1 MYTPYHSQYWAHAL
15 TLKGSTGT
23 IDDLSRSIA
32 NARVDL
38 NPHQV
43 DAALFAVR
51 SPLSRG
57 VVLADEVGLGKTI
70 EAGIVLAQRWAER
83 RRHLLLILPA
93 NLRKQWAEEL
103 AGKFSLPSIIL
114 ESKSYTQLVK
124 KGHHDPFNQPGQVVI
139 CSYNFAATKAAE
151 LGQLPWDLVVIDEAH
166 RLRNVYKP
174 GNKIAHAI
182 NEALARVPKLLLTAT
197 PLQNSLLELY
207 GLVSVIDEHVFGDPV
222 TFRLQFLQ
230 GNDERGRNA
239 VLRERLRPICIRT
252 LRKQVMEYIRFT
264 QRIPITERFYP
275 SDEEHQLYELVSAY
289 LQRDILFAL
298 PTNQRKLMTLILR
311 KLLASSTFA
320 IAGTL
325 RGLEHRL
332 AKAEQMLLPSMAED
346 YEATEEVA
354 EEWGEE
360 AAETPEGNDAQAMR
374 TELEELR
381 RYADLAESI
390 RQNTKGEKLLTAL
403 QAGLD
408 KAAELDAEHKAV
420 IFTESRR
427 TQQYLYEHL
436 SEHGYAGQI
445 VLINGSN
452 SDGDSKAIYA
462 RWKARHAGSAT
473 ITGSRTA
480 DMKAALVEEFRNHA
494 TLLIATESAAE
505 GVNLQFCSLVVNFD
519 LPWNPQRI
527 EQRIGRCH
535 RYGQKRDVVVV
546 NFLNMRNAADQRV
559 FELLSEKFRLFDGVF
574 GASDEVLGAIES
586 GVDFEKRIVEV
597 YQCCRTEE
605 EIQAAFDELQRDLDE
620 QIQTRMLETRRLIL
634 EHFDEDVQRRLRIHR
649 DEAIAALSDRQE
661 WLLGLARKELVG
673 DAQFA
678 QEEPRFF
685 YTGDRAE
692 SGHYH
697 LDWRKAEEN
706 GDFFFR
712 SDHPLAQH
720 ISQLAQGRALPPAT
734 ISFQYQDMGRRIS
747 VLDSLIGQGG
757 WLELARL
764 TVDAFDT
771 EEFLV
776 FSAHTDDG
784 QPLDEEQCQK
794 LFTLAATVETPAPFI
809 PSDQLTALRQGRVAE
824 LLHQAEARSTAFFD
838 EEVNKLDLWAED
850 LKVGQ
855 ERELKELDR
864 EIRDARKRS
873 TAAPTLDEKVESQK
887 KIRELESN
895 RNRKRRELYDAQD
908 AIDRQRD
915 DLIARIEQQLRQEY
929 NVELLF
935 TIRWG
940 IR

>member
-1 MYTPYHSQYWAHAL
+1 
-15 TLKGSTGT
+15 LKGTTGT

-57 VVLADEVGLGKTI
+57 AVLADEVGLGKTI

-103 AGKFSLPSIIL
+103 AEKFSLSSIIL
-114 ESKSYTQLVK
+114 ESKSYNQFVK
-124 KGHHDPFNQPGQVVI
+124 GGHHHPFDQPEQVVI
-139 CSYNFAATKAAE
+139 CSYHFAAAKATE
-151 LGQLPWDLVVIDEAH
+151 LSQIIWDLVVIDEAH

-174 GNKIAHAI
+174 GNKIARVI
-182 NEALARVPKLLLTAT
+182 TDALARAPKLLLTAT

-222 TFRLQFLQ
+222 SFRLQFLQ

-239 VLRERLRPICIRT
+239 VLRERLRPVCIRT

-264 QRIPITERFYP
+264 QRIPITEKFYP
-275 SDEEHQLYELVSAY
+275 SDDEHQLYELVSAY
-289 LQRDILFAL
+289 LQRDVLFAL
-298 PTNQRKLMTLILR
+298 PTNQRKLITLILR

-325 RGLEHRL
+325 RGLQRRL
-332 AKAEQMLLPSMAED
+332 EESEQMLLPIMAED
-346 YEATEEVA
+346 YEATDEVA
-354 EEWGEE
+354 EEWDEETGEV
-360 AAETPEGNDAQAMR
+360 PEGNNAQALR
-374 TELEELR
+374 AELDELR

-403 QAGLD
+403 QAGFE
-408 KAAELDAEHKAV
+408 KAIALGAEHKAV

-427 TQQYLYEHL
+427 TQQYLYELL
-436 SEHGYAGQI
+436 SAHGYTGQI

-452 SDGDSKAIYA
+452 SDQDSKAIYA
-462 RWKARHAGSAT
+462 RWKARHAGTAA

-480 DMKAALVEEFRNHA
+480 DMKAALVEEFRDYA
-494 TLLIATESAAE
+494 TLLVATESAAE

-535 RYGQKRDVVVV
+535 RYGQKHDVVVV

-559 FELLSEKFRLFDGVF
+559 FELLSEKFQLFDGVF

-605 EIQAAFDELQRDLDE
+605 EIQAAFDTLHLELDE

-634 EHFDEDVQRRLRIHR
+634 ENFDEDVQRRLRIHR
-649 DEAIAALSDRQE
+649 DKAIAALTDRQE
-661 WLLGLARKELVG
+661 WLLGLARVELDG
-673 DAQFA
+673 AAQFVPD
-678 QEEPRFF
+678 EPRFN
-685 YTGDRAE
+685 YTGDLAE
-692 SGHYH
+692 AGHYH
-697 LDWRKAEEN
+697 LDWRKAEVN
-706 GDFFFR
+706 GDYFFR
-712 SDHPLAQH
+712 SDHPLAL
-720 ISQLAQGRALPPAT
+720 QLYEQAQGRILPPASVT
-734 ISFQYQDMGRRIS
+734 FQYQDMGRRIS
-747 VLDSLIGQGG
+747 VLNPLIGKGG

-784 QPLDEEQCQK
+784 QPLDDDQCQK
-794 LFTLAATVETPAPFI
+794 LFTLAATVDTPTPLT
-809 PSDQLTALRQGRVAE
+809 PSDQLAVIRQERVAE
-824 LLHQAEARSTAFFD
+824 RLRQAEARSTAFFD

-850 LKVGQ
+850 LKAGL

-864 EIRDARKRS
+864 DIREARKRS
-873 TAAPTLDEKVESQK
+873 TAAPTLAEKVEAQK
-887 KIRELESN
+887 EIRELESK
-895 RNRKRRELYDAQD
+895 RSRKRRELYDAQD
-908 AIDRQRD
+908 EIDRRRD
-915 DLIARIEQQLRQEY
+915 GLIEQIEQRLQQRHSAQP
-929 NVELLF
+929 LF
-935 TIRWG
+935 SIRW
-940 IR
+940 RLA